1 MNKNWHNISFEETA
15 KALNT
20 NIETG
25 LFEESVKKS
34 REKFGENSLPEEKRL
49 TKLDIFLNQV
59 KNPLVYILVVAGLL
73 ALALKD
79 FADAGIIFAVVFLNF
94 FIGFFQ
100 ENKTSKILAELKKI
114 VKVRAF
120 VIRGGNEKEVDQA
133 DLVPGDVIVLSPG
146 SKVPAD
152 ARLIES
158 KDLNINEFALT
169 GEWLPAKKHNN
180 VLEKETPMADRD
192 NMVYMGTIIES
203 GKGIAIVTET
213 GLNTEIGKVVEMV
226 TSIKEEKTP
235 YQMKVIHFSKILGLL
250 ILLFCFLIFIFGIAT
265 QKEFIE
271 MLLTSVAVVVAAVPE
286 GLPAAVTVTFAF
298 GLQEILKKKGLVRK
312 LIAAETLGSTSVIAT
327 DKTGTLT
334 EAKMEVSGI
343 LTGRKELF
351 ENGIEGVANPKSM
364 LHELH
369 ILALKVATWC
379 SEAFIENPDDSFE
392 KHIIRGRA
400 TDKALLVAGIHAG
413 LDRRKLGKEEPKI
426 DELTFNSTVKFS
438 ASFHKSSE
446 KEGILYVLGA
456 PEVIINK
463 SNYLALESNGK
474 INTQEKLKK
483 QEIEKLKNKAEIL
496 ASKGQRVL
504 ATSYKK
510 IKGIDKKKIN
520 IEEEIKN
527 LTFVGFISL
536 HDPIRKDAKSA
547 INLCQRAGMKAIIIT
562 GDHKLTAK
570 AVASELGLS
579 VSEKNILEGGELD
592 KISDDELSKKVEN
605 IEIYC
610 RVEPRHKTRIVEAWQ
625 KRGEIVAM
633 TGDGVNDAPAL
644 KKANIGIALGSGTE
658 AAKEASDLI
667 LLDDGFSVIIT
678 AVEEGRRLMDNVR
691 KIITYLL
698 TGGFTEIVLVGLN
711 VAFRLPLPILP
722 GQILWKNLIESTPP
736 SMALTFEPEE
746 KDIMDRKPED
756 PRQPLLNKEM
766 TFLIFII
773 GMLTNVGLFGFF
785 LWLWHNGFAI
795 ETIRSIM
802 FLALAVDSFF
812 YIFSCRNLRKNIWQY
827 NPLGN
832 NYVNATIVFGF
843 LMLFVSLYIPF
854 FQAMLKTVPLGLFEW
869 SIVIIFAA
877 IKLIFIEWAKYHFI
891 KRKLT

>member
-1 MNKNWHNISFEETA
+1 MKKNWHNISFEETA
-15 KALNT
+15 RSFYTDIKM
-20 NIETG
+20 G
-25 LFEESVKKS
+25 LSEEAAKKNL
-34 REKFGENSLPEEKRL
+34 EKFGKNSLPDEKRL
-49 TKLDIFLNQV
+49 TKLSIFLNQA
-59 KNPLVYILVVAGLL
+59 KNPLVYILLVAGLL
-73 ALALKD
+73 TLALRD
-79 FADAGIIFAVVFLNF
+79 FTDAGIIFAVVFLNF

-120 VIRGGNEKEVDQA
+120 VIRSGNEKEVDQSE
-133 DLVPGDVIVLSPG
+133 LVPGDIIILSPG

-152 ARLIES
+152 ARIVES

-169 GEWLPAKKHNN
+169 GEWLPAKKHNGI
-180 VLEKETPMADRD
+180 LEKETAMADRD

-203 GKGIAIVTET
+203 GKGKAIVTET
-213 GLNTEIGKVVEMV
+213 GLNTEIGKVVETV

-235 YQMKVIHFSKILGLL
+235 YQIKVMQFSKILGLM
-250 ILLFCFLIFIFGIAT
+250 ILLFSFLIFLFGIAT
-265 QKEFIE
+265 QKGVLE
-271 MLLTSVAVVVAAVPE
+271 MLLTSVALVVAAVPE
-286 GLPAAVTVTFAF
+286 GLPAAVTVTFAL
-298 GLQEILKKKGLVRK
+298 GLQEILKRKGLVRK
-312 LIAAETLGSTSVIAT
+312 LIAVETLGSASVIAA

-334 EAKMEVSGI
+334 EAKMEVSEI

-351 ENGIEGVANPKSM
+351 ENGAGGMTNSKSM

-379 SEAFIENPDDSFE
+379 SEAFIENPDEPFE

-400 TDKALLVAGIHAG
+400 TDRALLAAGIHAG
-413 LDRRKLGKEEPKI
+413 LDRRKLEKEEPKI
-426 DELTFNSTVKFS
+426 DELAFNPTIKFS

-446 KEGILYVLGA
+446 KERVLYVLGA
-456 PEVIINK
+456 PEVIIGK
-463 SNYLALESNGK
+463 SEYLALENNGK
-474 INTQEKLKK
+474 TGTRQKLKK
-483 QEIEKLKNKAEIL
+483 QEIEKLKQKAEIL

-510 IKGIDKKKIN
+510 IEVIDNRKIN
-520 IEEEIKN
+520 IEKEIEN

-536 HDPIRKDAKSA
+536 HDPLRKDTKEA
-547 INLCQRAGMKAIIIT
+547 INICQRAGMKAIIIT
-562 GDHKLTAK
+562 GDHRLTAK

-579 VSEKNILEGGELD
+579 VSEKNILEGSELD
-592 KISDDELSKKVEN
+592 KINDEELFQKVQD
-605 IEIYC
+605 IKIYC
-610 RVEPRHKTRIVEAWQ
+610 RVEPNHKMRIIDAWQ
-625 KRGEIVAM
+625 KRGKIVAM

-698 TGGFTEIVLVGLN
+698 TGGFTEIVLIGLN
-711 VAFRLPLPILP
+711 VAFRLPLPVLP

-773 GMLTNVGLFGFF
+773 GMLTNIGLFGLF
-785 LWLWHNGFAI
+785 LWLWHNDVAI
-795 ETIRSIM
+795 ETIRSII

-832 NYVNATIVFGF
+832 NYVNGAIVFGF

-854 FQAMLKTVPLGLFEW
+854 FQTMLKTVPLGLFEW
-869 SIVIIFAA
+869 GIVIIFAA